1 MKKNV
6 SHHFFWV
13 AGLFLIFL
21 CGQAGAL
28 EIRDVRIGVHSD
40 KTRIV
45 LELSGSPVLR
55 TSMIKVRTQAAP
67 DRIAVDLPQFDWQV
81 KPVRAEQGSGV
92 IGIRHGDAGQGN
104 WRVIFDLQAPLNV
117 TDYFI
122 LPAEQGKPV
131 RLVID
136 VLPLSKSR
144 SVIQSDARQPVASDI
159 AKDPPAVS
167 KQVKPDKKYI
177 VVIDPGHGGQDP
189 GAIGGNKVA
198 EKTVVLALARE
209 LRDQLEK
216 TGRFKVVLTRERDM
230 FVKLSE
236 RVKFA
241 RNHKA
246 DLFVSLHADSINKP
260 GVQGASIYT
269 LSETASDEQTAKL
282 AERENQADLI
292 GGLDLST
299 EDEEVAGILIDLA
312 MRETMN
318 QSKFFAGKLVGSFAK
333 HDVALLEEPHR
344 HAGFAVLKAPDV
356 PSVLIE
362 AGFMSNKSEAKL
374 LNTPAHRAKIAQA
387 VTQGI
392 MRYFDYLQVKQ
403 SGIE

>member
-1 MKKNV
+1 
-6 SHHFFWV
+6 
-13 AGLFLIFL
+13 
-21 CGQAGAL
+21 
-28 EIRDVRIGVHSD
+28 
-40 KTRIV
+40 
-45 LELSGSPVLR
+45 
-55 TSMIKVRTQAAP
+55 
-67 DRIAVDLPQFDWQV
+67 LPQFDWQV